1 MVSQGLRGS
10 VEPKRGVGGARSLRT
25 MASLIKRHSRGFAFA
40 NRPSENL
47 IGRLGN
53 MQERL
58 RLGTRSYYFW
68 PSVKAFAPPRME
80 FRNT

>member
-53 MQERL
+53 MPEL
-58 RLGTRSYYFW
+58 RLGT
-68 PSVKAFAPPRME
+68 PVVLLLVFAE
-80 FRNT
+80 SFRAAMGGFRRT